1 MARCLPTAL
10 QRQVQER
17 QETAQTTKMICHEDD
32 KHFVVNTHALHNAT
46 LLQKFLPR
54 NLTALK
60 PLYDDR
66 KARHHEIATTL
77 WITQAEKCARTA
89 VKRKATQDGKKQK
102 ARPAVVEEPESE
114 DNDNEDGD
122 EDGETNDVAPAS
134 EIAEGTGA
142 QKRRCV

>member
-10 QRQVQER
+10 RRQVQEH

-54 NLTALK
+54 NLTAPK
-60 PLYDDR
+60 PLYDDW

-77 WITQAEKCARTA
+77 QITQAEKCARTA
-89 VKRKATQDGKKQK
+89 VKRKATQDGKKRK
-102 ARPAVVEEPESE
+102 AQPAVVEEPESE
-114 DNDNEDGD
+114 DNDNEDSD
-122 EDGETNDVAPAS
+122 ETNDVAPAS

-142 QKRRCV
+142 QKCRRV